1 MPRAAFRFA
10 SRSPVQRIAWG
21 DSGVA
26 AILQDGERIEAD
38 RALIT
43 VPVGL
48 LRAGLPAL
56 DPPPPE
62 DQRVAIGR
70 LGYGA
75 GVLGKIYLRFP
86 RRFWPEHPKW
96 FGRLPDS
103 PGQARHLQHLGQP
116 RAGNRAANPAQLRQR
131 RDRRAP

>member
-1 MPRAAFRFA
+1 MPRASFRSA
-10 SRSPVQRIAWG
+10 CGSPVQRVAW
-21 DSGVA
+21 SECGVT
-26 AILQDGERIEAD
+26 AILQNGEKIEAE

-62 DQRVAIGR
+62 DQRKAIGR

-75 GVLGKIYLRFP
+75 GILGKIYLRFP
-86 RRFWPEHPKW
+86 RRFWPERPKW
-96 FGRLPDS
+96 FGRLPDCARA
-103 PGQARHLQHLGQP
+103 ARHLQHLGQP
-116 RAGNRAANPAQLRQR
+116 RAGDRTTDPAQLQQR
-131 RDRRAP
+131 RDGRAP